1 MTIPS
6 LSLRMRLMVSHMAV
20 VVVGVVT
27 TLIVG
32 NLLAPTFIDRHVRAM
47 GRIAGTM
54 MEQSVLADFERGALS
69 GFGQALLVA
78 AAASTIA
85 ALVVAAFASGRL
97 LRPLEPIRRATR
109 RLAGGSY
116 AERVPIP
123 REPELA
129 GFARDVNAL
138 AAALQETE
146 ERRLRLIAEVTHEL
160 RTPLATIKGYMEG
173 LVDGVFPATDEVFAT
188 VGREAE
194 RLERLATDLTEL
206 SLSEEGRRDL
216 RLEVLDPVAVATE
229 VAERLRPQFD
239 DQEVTLSV
247 RVEPGLRVRA
257 DRDRLA
263 QVFTNIIGNALTYT
277 PTGGHVEIEG
287 ESHGGYARVSVTDT
301 GRGLNADQIDAVFER
316 FYRSDRSAPGGTGIG
331 LTIARSIARQHGGD
345 IEASSP
351 GPGDGST
358 FTVVIPAARG
368 GAGVSRE
375 PSPGAPH

>member
-1 MTIPS
+1 MTNPF
-6 LSLRMRLMVSHMAV
+6 LSLRIRLMLSHMAV
-20 VVVGVVT
+20 VVVGVIT

-32 NLLAPTFIDRHVRAM
+32 NWLAPTFIDRHVRVM
-47 GRIAGTM
+47 EGMAGTM
-54 MEQSVLADFERGALS
+54 MGQSVVADFEQGVLS
-69 GFGQALLVA
+69 GFGQTLLVA
-78 AAASTIA
+78 TAASTVA
-85 ALVVAAFASGRL
+85 ALAVAAFASGRL

-109 RLAGGSY
+109 RLADGSY

-129 GFARDVNAL
+129 GFATDVNAL

-194 RLERLATDLTEL
+194 RLERLAADLNEL
-206 SLSEEGRRDL
+206 SRSEEGRLDL
-216 RLEVLDPVAVATE
+216 RLEVLDPGAVATD

-239 DQEVTLSV
+239 DQGVTLNV
-247 RVEPGLRVRA
+247 RMEPGLRVRA

-263 QVFTNIIGNALTYT
+263 QVFTNVIGNALTYT
-277 PTGGHVEIEG
+277 PAAGHVEIEG
-287 ESHGGYARVSVTDT
+287 ESHGGDVRVSVTDT

-345 IEASSP
+345 IRASSP
-351 GPGDGST
+351 GPGEGST
-358 FTVVIPAARG
+358 FTVVLPAVQG
-368 GAGVSRE
+368 GAGAHHE
-375 PSPGAPH
+375 PSPGAPR